1 MPRGG
6 PRPGSGRKRGS
17 RNKRTV
23 EAIAKARQTGL
34 LPHEILLAIA
44 QGRGVLVLGFNATME
59 QRMQAAEKAAPYYAP
74 RLAAI
79 VMKVTDKSNPWEEL
93 LSLIEKQ
100 PRVVLPRSAR
110 ARLRLIDGTGTRVP
124 EETPGRSRP
133 ASR

>member
-6 PRPGSGRKRGS
+6 PRPGSGRKKGS
-17 RNKRTV
+17 TNKRSLA
-23 EAIAKARQTGL
+23 AIAKAKETGL
-34 LPHEILLAIA
+34 LPHEIMLAVA
-44 QGRGVLVLGFNATME
+44 QGRGEKVLGMKFTAE
-59 QRMQAAEKAAPYYAP
+59 QRLVAAEKAGPYYAP
-74 RLAAI
+74 RLAAV
-79 VMKVTDKSNPWEEL
+79 VMKMTDKSNPWEEV